1 VCNAGTLHRTFDIT
15 TQYFAM
21 PVHLSQLAL
30 RITTINTANDYAF
43 QPLAFARLHRK
54 IIFQHKHLLYTAEM
68 EQSALRYKGAQRIS
82 RLARV
87 IKLGCLNVTKSNK
100 NDLILC
106 KKATNYV

>member
-1 VCNAGTLHRTFDIT
+1 VCNARTLHRTFDIT

-30 RITTINTANDYAF
+30 RITTIHTANDYAF

-54 IIFQHKHLLYTAEM
+54 IIFQHEHLLYIAQM
-68 EQSALRYKGAQRIS
+68 EQFALRYKGAQRIG

-87 IKLGCLNVTKSNK
+87 NKFGCQNVTPGNK
-100 NDLILC
+100 NGLILC
-106 KKATNYV
+106 KKATNYA